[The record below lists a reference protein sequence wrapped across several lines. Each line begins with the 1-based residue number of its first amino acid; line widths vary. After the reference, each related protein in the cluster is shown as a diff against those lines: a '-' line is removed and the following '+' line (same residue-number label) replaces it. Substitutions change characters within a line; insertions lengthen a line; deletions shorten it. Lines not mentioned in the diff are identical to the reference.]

1 MNAFS
6 RTGYR
11 AIIQGFQKTLQNY
24 ELPETMISCGSVPH
38 SFLFKQ
44 CLFVIHHC
52 GFGTAAATMIYGI
65 PSIPVPHVL
74 DQMGFAMQLYEI
86 NVATKPLKSK
96 DLSESSIYEAI
107 LDMQSNFEE
116 KKKNAELI
124 SAKIKEE
131 GGVEEAVRLIEKVMG
146 K

>member
-1 MNAFS
+1 
-6 RTGYR
+6 
-11 AIIQGFQKTLQNY
+11 
-24 ELPETMISCGSVPH
+24 
-38 SFLFKQ
+38 
-44 CLFVIHHC
+44 
-52 GFGTAAATMIYGI
+52 MIYGI